1 MTNKDLTE
9 KQKRFI
15 EFYLQTSNASEA
27 ARRAGYSKKVA
38 YSIGEENLRKP
49 AIKEAINARL
59 QEMDK
64 ARIADTD
71 EVLRHLTNVL
81 RGKETEVV
89 VTNSGAKFT
98 VPVAEKER
106 LKAGEMILRV
116 NGAFKE
122 KVDVKVDT
130 SQLLIE
136 TLEKVWGKNADNS
149 NAPIP

>member
-1 MTNKDLTE
+1 MSDKDLTE
-9 KQKRFI
+9 RQKRFV
-15 EFYLQTSNASEA
+15 EYYLQTGNASEA

-49 AIKEAINARL
+49 AIKKAIDARL
-59 QEMDK
+59 KKMDK
-64 ARIADTD
+64 ERIADTD
-71 EVLRHLTNVL
+71 EVLEHLTQVL

-98 VPVAEKER
+98 VPVAEKDR

-136 TLEKVWGKNADNS
+136 TLEKVWDKNAVES
-149 NAPIP
+149 A